1 MTGTKRTLKFLR
13 VAQLRIE
20 RLDTEVE
27 DVILGSYSGLRRP
40 ELLTE
45 DALLAVASHY
55 PVSVCKT
62 RNGDYRVVGNAHVA
76 ALLQEFAPDNK
87 IQVLVWKHREAE
99 SQHVSRLLAALFFG
113 LSSQNAFLRLWA
125 SLSEDERR
133 WISSSL
139 NTRVGL
145 EEFAGISRKLK
156 IQDEEPVLVPGLAR
170 HLLPP
175 DESEEPEVDHH
186 DALSEVDHPDLVEG
200 ASEAV
205 ARISGADIKP
215 VFLAPRTRSILEYL
229 LASSSEQP
237 SRQNSSPAVPYY
249 LSDALSQVGL
259 LGQDNDG
266 TVQPDDVADDAPAS
280 KILDAVKA
288 HFTVMWQQAAEERE
302 SGLRIQL
309 CATLTASCIEWLN
322 DLHSDSLLKQFSNP
336 KNVWAAISALSLDT
350 IGQLAP
356 FSPNAEIL
364 LHKVQDTS
372 QKCDDG
378 NPDSKAERRHLKILA
393 KYLKGYLTAK
403 SQLRLPLNDAEVA

>member
-76 ALLQEFAPDNK
+76 ALLKVFAPDNK
-87 IQVLVWKHREAE
+87 VQVLVWKHREAE
-99 SQHVSRLLAALFFG
+99 SQQVSRLLAALFFG

-145 EEFAGISRKLK
+145 EEFAGISRKLR

-205 ARISGADIKP
+205 ARISSADIKP

-302 SGLRIQL
+302 SGLRLQL

-336 KNVWAAISALSLDT
+336 KNAWAAISALSLDT

-356 FSPNAEIL
+356 FSPNAESL

>member
-1 MTGTKRTLKFLR
+1 VTGTKRTLKFLR
-13 VAQLRIE
+13 VAQLKIE

-45 DALLAVASHY
+45 DALLAVANHY
-55 PVSVCKT
+55 PVSVCEI
-62 RNGDYRVVGNAHVA
+62 RRGDYRVVGNAHVA
-76 ALLQEFAPDNK
+76 VLLKEFAPDK
-87 IQVLVWKHREAE
+87 KVQVLVWKHREAE
-99 SQHVSRLLAALFFG
+99 NQQVSRLLAALLFG
-113 LSSQNAFLRLWA
+113 LGSQNAFLRLWA
-125 SLSEDERR
+125 NLSDEERR
-133 WISSSL
+133 WISPAL

-145 EEFAGISRKLK
+145 EEFAGISRKLR

-175 DESEEPEVDHH
+175 DESEEPEVDH
-186 DALSEVDHPDLVEG
+186 DALSEVDHPDLEEG
-200 ASEAV
+200 VSEAV
-205 ARISGADIKP
+205 ARTSGTDIKL
-215 VFLAPRTRSILEYL
+215 VILDTRTLSTFEHL
-229 LASSSEQP
+229 LASGSEQP
-237 SRQNSSPAVPYY
+237 SRQNSSPAVPDY
-249 LSDALSQVGL
+249 LSDALRQVEL
-259 LGQDNDG
+259 LGQGNDG
-266 TVQPDDVADDAPAS
+266 TVQPDDVDEDAPAS
-280 KILDAVKA
+280 KVLDAVKP
-288 HFTVMWQQAAEERE
+288 HFTNLWQQAAEESE

-309 CATLTASCIEWLN
+309 CATLTASCIEWLSE
-322 DLHSDSLLKQFSNP
+322 LHSDSLLKQFSNP
-336 KNVWAAISALSLDT
+336 KNIWAAISALSLDT

-356 FSPNAEIL
+356 FSPNAESL

>member
-1 MTGTKRTLKFLR
+1 MAGTKRSLKFLR
-13 VAQLRIE
+13 VAQLRLE

-45 DALLAVASHY
+45 DALLAVANHY
-55 PVSVCKT
+55 PVSVCEI
-62 RNGDYRVVGNAHVA
+62 RPGDYRVVGNAHVA
-76 ALLQEFAPDNK
+76 VLLKQFAPDK
-87 IQVLVWKHREAE
+87 KVQVLVWKRGVAQ
-99 SQHVSRLLAALFFG
+99 SQQLSRLLAALCFG
-113 LSSQNAFLRLWA
+113 FVYQNAFLRLWA
-125 SLSEDERR
+125 SLSDEERH
-133 WISSSL
+133 WISPSL

-145 EEFAGISRKLK
+145 EEFAGISRKLR

-175 DESEEPEVDHH
+175 DESEEPEVDH
-186 DALSEVDHPDLVEG
+186 DALSEVDHPDLEEG
-200 ASEAV
+200 VSEAV
-205 ARISGADIKP
+205 ARTSGTDIKL
-215 VFLAPRTRSILEYL
+215 VILDTRTLSTFEHL
-229 LASSSEQP
+229 LASGSEQP
-237 SRQNSSPAVPYY
+237 SLQNSSPAIPDY
-249 LSDALSQVGL
+249 LVDALSQVGL
-259 LGQDNDG
+259 LSQDNDG

-302 SGLRIQL
+302 SGLRLQL
-309 CATLTASCIEWLN
+309 CATLTASCIEWLTE
-322 DLHSDSLLKQFSNP
+322 LHNDSLLKQFSNP
-336 KNVWAAISALSLDT
+336 KNIWAAISALSLDT

-356 FSPNAEIL
+356 FSPNAESL

>member
-13 VAQLRIE
+13 VAQLKIE

-45 DALLAVASHY
+45 DALLAVANHY
-55 PVSVCKT
+55 PVSVCEI
-62 RNGDYRVVGNAHVA
+62 RPGDYRVVGNAHVA
-76 ALLQEFAPDNK
+76 VLLKQFAPDK
-87 IQVLVWKHREAE
+87 KVQVLVWKRGVAQ
-99 SQHVSRLLAALFFG
+99 SQQLSRLLAALCFG
-113 LSSQNAFLRLWA
+113 FVYQNAFLRLWA
-125 SLSEDERR
+125 SLSEEERR
-133 WISSSL
+133 WISPSL

-145 EEFAGISRKLK
+145 DEFAGISRKIR

-175 DESEEPEVDHH
+175 DEGDKSEIDRDET
-186 DALSEVDHPDLVEG
+186 LSEAIHTDLVG
-200 ASEAV
+200 KTSDSV
-205 ARISGADIKP
+205 ARTSGTDIKL
-215 VFLAPRTRSILEYL
+215 VILDTRTLSTFEHL

-237 SRQNSSPAVPYY
+237 SLQSSSPAVPDY

-266 TVQPDDVADDAPAS
+266 TVQPDDVAEDAPAS
-280 KILDAVKA
+280 KILDVVKA

-336 KNVWAAISALSLDT
+336 KNIWAAISALSLDT

-356 FSPNAEIL
+356 FSPNAESL

-403 SQLRLPLNDAEVA
+403 SQLRLSLNDAEVA

>member
-13 VAQLRIE
+13 VAQLKIE

-45 DALLAVASHY
+45 DALLAVANHY

-76 ALLQEFAPDNK
+76 VLLKEFAPDK
-87 IQVLVWKHREAE
+87 KVQVLVWKHREAE
-99 SQHVSRLLAALFFG
+99 NQQVSRLLAALLFG
-113 LSSQNAFLRLWA
+113 LGSQNAFLRLWA
-125 SLSEDERR
+125 NLSDEERR
-133 WISSSL
+133 WISPAL

-145 EEFAGISRKLK
+145 EEFAGISRKMK
-156 IQDEEPVLVPGLAR
+156 IQAEEPVLVPGLAR

-175 DESEEPEVDHH
+175 DEGDKSEIDH
-186 DALSEVDHPDLVEG
+186 DETLSEAIHTDLVG
-200 ASEAV
+200 KTSDSV
-205 ARISGADIKP
+205 ARTSGTDIKL
-215 VFLAPRTRSILEYL
+215 VILDPRTRSIFEYL
-229 LASSSEQP
+229 LASGSEQP
-237 SRQNSSPAVPYY
+237 GLHSSSSSVPDY
-249 LSDALSQVGL
+249 LSDALRQVEL

-266 TVQPDDVADDAPAS
+266 TVQPDDVAGDAPAS
-280 KILDAVKA
+280 KVLDAVTP
-288 HFTVMWQQAAEERE
+288 HFTNLWQQAAEESA
-302 SGLRIQL
+302 SGLRMQL
-309 CATLTASCIEWLN
+309 CAMLTASCIEWLN
-322 DLHSDSLLKQFSNP
+322 ELHSDSLFKQFSNP
-336 KNVWAAISALSLDT
+336 KNLWAAISALSLDT

-356 FSPNAEIL
+356 FSPNAESL

-378 NPDSKAERRHLKILA
+378 NPESKAQLRHLKILA
-393 KYLKGYLTAK
+393 KYLKGYLTAR